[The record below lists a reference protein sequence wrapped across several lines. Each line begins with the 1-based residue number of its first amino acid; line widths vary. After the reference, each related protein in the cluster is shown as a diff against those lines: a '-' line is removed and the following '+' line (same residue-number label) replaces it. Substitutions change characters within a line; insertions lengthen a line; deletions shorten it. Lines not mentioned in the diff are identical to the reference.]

1 MTTVRG
7 EFELGLYSISET
19 RYFFE
24 RLIAKKVCTAFS
36 RTSYKI
42 VPLTNLNKY
51 LYNDKF
57 TLYVH
62 CLSCCNVILIHGNV
76 DLYSYCSYLYYM
88 TMNKRLRWSSG

>member
-51 LYNDKF
+51 LYNDKSEIIAPAGPPN
-57 TLYVH
+57 LQDDKYR
-62 CLSCCNVILIHGNV
+62 
-76 DLYSYCSYLYYM
+76 YL
-88 TMNKRLRWSSG
+88 RQ